1 MSFGTITFYDQ
12 LRKVYP
18 GKLFGKP
25 LQKSHLGIIRKKEEE
40 EEKQKIFHLKG
51 GKT

>member
-1 MSFGTITFYDQ
+1 MTNYVKF
-12 LRKVYP
+12 L
-18 GKLFGKP
+18 LFGKP
-25 LQKSHLGIIRKKEEE
+25 LQKGHLGIIRKKE